1 MRSGQGRVIY
11 QPRREITVQFNFR
24 LTITKIVSSSPKRE
38 GVGGTINRVSKLCEG
53 VAVWDRV
60 EHELKGYLRLV
71 QIAKALGTTAK
82 CDRRWPTFVSLTGN
96 RIPTKSE

>member
-1 MRSGQGRVIY
+1 MWSGQGRVIY

-24 LTITKIVSSSPKRE
+24 LTRTKIGSSSPQRE
-38 GVGGTINRVSKLCEG
+38 GEETINRVSKLCEG
-53 VAVWDRV
+53 VAVWDGV

-82 CDRRWPTFVSLTGN
+82 CDKRWPTFVSLTGN